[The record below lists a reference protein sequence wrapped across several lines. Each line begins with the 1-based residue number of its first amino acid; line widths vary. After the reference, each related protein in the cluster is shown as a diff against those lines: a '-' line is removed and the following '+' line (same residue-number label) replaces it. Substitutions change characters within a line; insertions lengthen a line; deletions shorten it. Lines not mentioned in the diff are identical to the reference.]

1 MKFTSYWLDT
11 APKGSLERSKTT
23 VDGRTDVAVIGGGL
37 TGVVAALHLARRGAK
52 VHLFEQHTVGFG
64 ASGRNG
70 GMATTGM
77 SIGIRDAVDKLGFET
92 AARLYGA
99 YTEAIDL
106 IEKLVTEEGI
116 DCDFARTGKLNLA
129 TKPAH
134 YQGFEKTAE
143 LLNSRL
149 GGDSQLVPKA
159 ELRREIGTDVFH
171 GGMVES
177 KSAGLHVG
185 KYIRG
190 LGEAAE
196 RAGVTI
202 HEEAPVQRLTRIG
215 SGHELETPRGRIQ
228 ADQVLL
234 ATGAYTRRPFY
245 WHQVRIAPVGSF
257 IIATEPLDASVCDDL
272 LPTRRMASDS
282 KNLLNYFRITP
293 DNRLLFG
300 GRARFAMS
308 NPQSDEKSG
317 RLLRDAMV
325 RTFPQLADARIDYC
339 WGGQVDMT
347 LDRMVKAGQHDGVYY
362 SMGYAGHGVQMATLH
377 GAPDGR
383 VHVRRSRGEHLA
395 RLRVPP
401 HPRTLR
407 PALVPAR
414 RRRLLQAQGPRE
426 LSPCRDTHNPHHEGP
441 S

>member
-1 MKFTSYWLDT
+1 MKFSSYWLDT
-11 APKGSLERSKTT
+11 APGGCLERS
-23 VDGRTDVAVIGGGL
+23 RTSVEGGTEVAVIGGGL

-52 VHLFEQHTVGFG
+52 VDLFEQNTVGFG

-77 SIGIRDAVDKLGFET
+77 SIGIRDAVAKMGFDK
-92 AARLYGA
+92 AASLYRTYGQA
-99 YTEAIDL
+99 VDL
-106 IEKLVTEEGI
+106 IEKLVMEEGI
-116 DCDFARTGKLNLA
+116 DCDFARPGKLILA
-129 TKPAH
+129 SKPAH
-134 YQGFEKTAE
+134 VQGFEKTAE

-149 GGDSQLVPKA
+149 GVETHLVPKS
-159 ELRREIGTDVFH
+159 ELRREIGSDAFH
-171 GGMVES
+171 GGMVDS
-177 KSAGLHVG
+177 KSASLHVG

-202 HEEAPVQRLTRIG
+202 HEDAPVLTLTKLS
-215 SGHELETPRGRIQ
+215 SGHELETPRGTIQ
-228 ADQVLL
+228 ANQVLL
-234 ATGAYTRRPFY
+234 ATGAYTRRPFR

-272 LPTRRMASDS
+272 LPTRRVASDS

-317 RLLRDAMV
+317 KLLRDAMV
-325 RTFPQLADARIDYC
+325 HIFPQLTGAKVDYC
-339 WGGQVDMT
+339 WGGLVDMT

-362 SMGYAGHGVQMATLH
+362 SMGYAGHGVQMATYMGRQMAEYMSGVPEANIWRDFEFRRIPGHFGPPWFLPVA
-377 GAPDGR
+377 GAYYKFKD
-383 VHVRRSRGEHLA
+383 
-395 RLRVPP
+395 RL
-401 HPRTLR
+401 
-407 PALVPAR
+407 
-414 RRRLLQAQGPRE
+414 
-426 LSPCRDTHNPHHEGP
+426 S
-441 S
+441 

>member
-11 APKGSLERSKTT
+11 APQGSLERSKTT
-23 VDGRTDVAVIGGGL
+23 VDGRTEVAVIGGGL
-37 TGVVAALHLARRGAK
+37 TGVVAALHLARRGAE
-52 VHLFEQHTVGFG
+52 VHLFEQDTVGFG

-77 SIGIRDAVDKLGFET
+77 SIGIRQAVDKLGFET

-134 YQGFEKTAE
+134 YEGFAKTAE

-149 GGDSQLVPKA
+149 GGDSQLVPKGD
-159 ELRREIGTDVFH
+159 LRREIGSEVFH

-202 HEEAPVQRLTRIG
+202 HEQAPVQGLTRTG
-215 SGHELETPRGRIQ
+215 SGHELQTSRGRIR
-228 ADQVLL
+228 ANQVLL
-234 ATGAYTRRPFY
+234 ATGAYTRRPFH

-257 IIATEPLDASVCDDL
+257 IIATEPLDVSVCDDL

-317 RLLRDAMV
+317 KLLRDAMV
-325 RTFPQLADARIDYC
+325 HTFPQLADAAVEYC

-362 SMGYAGHGVQMATLH
+362 AMGYAGHGVQMATYMGRQMAEYMSGVPEANIWRDFEFRRIPGHFGPPWFLPVA
-377 GAPDGR
+377 GAYYKLKDR
-383 VHVRRSRGEHLA
+383 VS
-395 RLRVPP
+395 
-401 HPRTLR
+401 
-407 PALVPAR
+407 
-414 RRRLLQAQGPRE
+414 
-426 LSPCRDTHNPHHEGP
+426 
-441 S
+441 